1 MVKNNSK
8 KSKIKFVYFDVGG
21 VLLFWEEALKAL
33 AKHHQKEVKDIYKVF
48 RKYDDL
54 TCRGIITPQQLS
66 HGMHKDLR
74 LSYIEELDMSRLAK
88 KYFRPIPQSHQLIS
102 KLAVKMPVGLL
113 TNIYLGFLEMSLQYG
128 FLPQLNYKAIV
139 KSCDLGLIKP
149 EKEIYLYAQKMAG
162 VAPSE
167 ILFIDDYKKNTA
179 AARRLGWQAY
189 TFDNLHV
196 QDSIKEIEKMLHL
209 Y

>member
-1 MVKNNSK
+1 MAKNNFL

-21 VLLFWEEALKAL
+21 VLLYWENVLSAL
-33 AKHHQKEVKDIYKVF
+33 AKHHRKDVKDIYKVF

-54 TCRGIITPQQLS
+54 SCRGIITPQQLS

-88 KYFRPIPQSHQLIS
+88 KHFQPIPESHRLIS
-102 KLAVKMPVGLL
+102 KLAAKIPVGLL
-113 TNIYLGFLEMSLQYG
+113 TNIYLGFLEMSFQYG
-128 FLPQLNYKAIV
+128 FLPKLNYKAIV

-167 ILFIDDYKKNTA
+167 ILFIDDYEKNTA
-179 AARRLGWQAY
+179 AAHKLGWRVF

-196 QDSIKEIEKMLHL
+196 QDSIKEIEKILNL